1 MGPSPT
7 GMHMRTSQWG
17 QFRSHVCR
25 KVSFF
30 PKCSPGKVDGS
41 ITWGPWAGG
50 FYPLCSARRK
60 RKRFCDQAWGSAPAL
75 QEALLM
81 VTSPRGG
88 WGLTGTDRLPGWR
101 WGLKARRDTLV
112 HAGRVRAGAGVGRVR
127 LCLGDMRR
135 HDTLRRSFVESEK
148 VSGKQPK
155 VA

>member
-1 MGPSPT
+1 
-7 GMHMRTSQWG
+7 
-17 QFRSHVCR
+17 
-25 KVSFF
+25 
-30 PKCSPGKVDGS
+30 
-41 ITWGPWAGG
+41 
-50 FYPLCSARRK
+50 
-60 RKRFCDQAWGSAPAL
+60 
-75 QEALLM
+75 M

-112 HAGRVRAGAGVGRVR
+112 HTGRVRAGAGAGRVR
-127 LCLGDMRR
+127 LCLGDMQR